1 MKKAVITILIS
12 LVIAFAAIACKNLF
26 SCDIPIHNRG
36 IADLAS
42 RGDQKIL
49 FVGSSTFRSN
59 LDIDMLD
66 DAFDDRAYILA
77 YGGNQYVAA
86 DIQYDELKRRGVHT
100 DLLVIELDPLLLTEE
115 VKLSDSRVIWDL
127 SWEGKKRLW
136 QSMSQTDSADFDL
149 FFEYF
154 ITSGMDD
161 LITYPVTEK
170 FYATRY
176 KKGAKTD
183 ETPSSGMEFLENES
197 FDISSLKPVAAQENA
212 LLSLISKCESDG
224 QPYILLECPHY
235 NRLQDDESY
244 IKNLEYI
251 TDLTKEEADRRIFA
265 SDVSFDLND
274 PAYYE
279 DMSHMSAD
287 GRRVYTKALIDKI
300 KTSLPAGE

>member
-1 MKKAVITILIS
+1 MKKVFVTIFIS
-12 LVIAFAAIACKNLF
+12 LVIALAAVACKNVF
-26 SCDIPIHNRG
+26 SCDVPIHNRG
-36 IADLAS
+36 IADVVS
-42 RGDQKIL
+42 RGDQNIL
-49 FVGSSTFRSN
+49 FIGSSTFRSN

-66 DAFDDRAYILA
+66 KAYDDKAYILA

-115 VKLSDSRVIWDL
+115 VKLSDSRIIWDL
-127 SWEGKKRLW
+127 SWEGKRRLW
-136 QSMSQTDSADFDL
+136 NSMAAGGNADFDL

-154 ITSGMDD
+154 VTSGMDD

-183 ETPSSGMEFLENES
+183 ETPSSGRDYLESEQ
-197 FDISSLKPVAAQENA
+197 FDISALAPVKAQEDA
-212 LLSLISKCESDG
+212 LLSLISKCEADG
-224 QPYILLECPHY
+224 QKYILLECPHY
-235 NRLQDDESY
+235 HRLQNDSAY

-251 TDLTKEEADRRIFA
+251 TELTKEEADRCVFA
-265 SDVSFDLND
+265 SSVGFDCSD
-274 PAYYE
+274 PSYYE

-287 GRRVYTKALIDKI
+287 GRRAYTRALLDVID
-300 KTSLPAGE
+300 

>member
-1 MKKAVITILIS
+1 MKKIIITILIS
-12 LVIAFAAIACKNLF
+12 LMIAFAAIACKNLF

-66 DAFDDRAYILA
+66 EAFDDEAYILA

-86 DIQYDELKRRGVHT
+86 DIQYDELKNRGVKT

-136 QSMSQTDSADFDL
+136 QSMSAKGADFDL

-161 LITYPVTEK
+161 LITYPVTER

-183 ETPSSGMEFLENES
+183 ETPSSGKEFLENES
-197 FDISSLKPVAAQENA
+197 FDISALAPIPAQEEA
-212 LLSLISKCESDG
+212 LLSLISKCKADG
-224 QPYILLECPHY
+224 QPFILLECPHY
-235 NRLQDDESY
+235 YRLQDDEAY
-244 IKNLEYI
+244 VRNLSYI
-251 TDLTKEEADRRIFA
+251 TDLTQEEADSRIFA
-265 SDVSFDLND
+265 SDVSFNCSDS
-274 PAYYE
+274 AYYE

-287 GRRVYTKALIDKI
+287 GRRVYTKALIEKI
-300 KTSLPAGE
+300 KSSLPADE